1 MEWKENSLE
10 IIAKNVHKE
19 RTERGWSREKLA
31 DVANVSEDTIK
42 NIEHGK
48 DVKLITYGMITN
60 AFECPFDKLIC
71 DDEADILLNRSY
83 EKRFSELICGKDV
96 ELIQLILR
104 IDEIILFF
112 MDKVIKRI

>member
-1 MEWKENSLE
+1 
-10 IIAKNVHKE
+10 
-19 RTERGWSREKLA
+19 
-31 DVANVSEDTIK
+31 
-42 NIEHGK
+42 
-48 DVKLITYGMITN
+48 MITN